1 MLVKNTR
8 WMAFAMAAVMAGTS
22 LPVNVFAQESA
33 TEMQTELETEE
44 TIPETEKAEDFVI
57 ALPEGE
63 LAVDNRAGL
72 AIESSDLKEQEA
84 AEGEAVMYTLTLTDE
99 NGTDHVYQNVDPTK
113 WSDVYFATE
122 DGFYLLWLKDPEGAR
137 KLAAELGEE
146 ITFEEPETRYALDDV
161 ALHVEA
167 NVQSDKC
174 GTVSRGMEVSV
185 LAAGPRWCKVV
196 CEKDGGEVSGYMSRS
211 FLTSSKE
218 EAEAAV
224 SANDAARAAQE
235 AAAAAAAA
243 QAAAAAAA
251 AQAAAGPTEV
261 SRQQYP
267 DCDGSGH
274 GYWEVTYSDGHK
286 EIIEY

>member
-1 MLVKNTR
+1 MLVNKTR
-8 WMAFAMAAVMAGTS
+8 WMAAAMAVVMAGTA
-22 LPVNVFAQESA
+22 LPVNAFAEEA
-33 TEMQTELETEE
+33 VTEVQSEAETEAVV
-44 TIPETEKAEDFVI
+44 PETEKADDFTI

-63 LAVDNRAGL
+63 LAVENKAGL
-72 AIESSDLKEQEA
+72 AVSGSELKEQEA

-99 NGTDHVYQNVDPTK
+99 TGAEHVYQNVDPTK
-113 WSDVYFATE
+113 WSDVIFDTQ
-122 DGFYLLWLKDPEGAR
+122 DGFCLLWLRDPEGAR
-137 KLAAELGEE
+137 KLAAEQGEE
-146 ITFEEPETRYALDDV
+146 ITFDEPQTKYALDDV
-161 ALHVEA
+161 ALHTEA
-167 NVQSDKC
+167 NVQSDKS

-196 CEKDGGEVSGYMSRS
+196 CEKEDGEVTGYMSRS
-211 FLTSSKE
+211 FLTASKE

-251 AQAAAGPTEV
+251 AQASNGPTEV

-274 GYWEVTYSDGHK
+274 GYYEIKYSDGHT
-286 EIIEY
+286 EIVEY